1 MEQNKVS
8 ISTGIVWNSRIEDME
23 ETLKEADRCM
33 YVEKDKYHKD
43 RRCCAMKQIII
54 AIGREFGSGGHLV
67 AKKLAEH
74 YNIPL
79 YSKEL
84 LDEVAKDGRYSKEV
98 LERFDEKPMNFA
110 FIPVPA
116 GGTTIS
122 LEQDI
127 AIRQFNFIRKKAN
140 EEKESFV
147 IVGRCAEEILSDNP
161 NMISA
166 FILGDKDTKT
176 KRVMEREGVDEK
188 TALNMMKKMDKMRKV
203 YHNFYCESKWGD
215 SRTYDICIKIGKV
228 DVDTATDMIIKYIDS
243 RDN

>member
-1 MEQNKVS
+1 
-8 ISTGIVWNSRIEDME
+8 
-23 ETLKEADRCM
+23 
-33 YVEKDKYHKD
+33 
-43 RRCCAMKQIII
+43 MKQIII

-203 YHNFYCESKWGD
+203 YHNFYCKSKWGD

-228 DVDTATDMIIKYIDS
+228 DVDTAIDMIIKYIDS

>member
-1 MEQNKVS
+1 
-8 ISTGIVWNSRIEDME
+8 
-23 ETLKEADRCM
+23 
-33 YVEKDKYHKD
+33 
-43 RRCCAMKQIII
+43 MKQIII

-243 RDN
+243 RDNKNENKFKRRLTWEN

>member
-1 MEQNKVS
+1 
-8 ISTGIVWNSRIEDME
+8 
-23 ETLKEADRCM
+23 
-33 YVEKDKYHKD
+33 
-43 RRCCAMKQIII
+43 MKQIII

-116 GGTTIS
+116 GGSTIS

-147 IVGRCAEEILSDNP
+147 IVGRCSEEILSDNP

>member
-1 MEQNKVS
+1 
-8 ISTGIVWNSRIEDME
+8 
-23 ETLKEADRCM
+23 
-33 YVEKDKYHKD
+33 
-43 RRCCAMKQIII
+43 MKQIII

-140 EEKESFV
+140 EKKESFV

>member
-1 MEQNKVS
+1 
-8 ISTGIVWNSRIEDME
+8 
-23 ETLKEADRCM
+23 
-33 YVEKDKYHKD
+33 
-43 RRCCAMKQIII
+43 MKQIII

-147 IVGRCAEEILSDNP
+147 IVGRGAEEILSDNP
-161 NMISA
+161 NMMSA

>member
-1 MEQNKVS
+1 
-8 ISTGIVWNSRIEDME
+8 
-23 ETLKEADRCM
+23 
-33 YVEKDKYHKD
+33 
-43 RRCCAMKQIII
+43 MKQIII

-84 LDEVAKDGRYSKEV
+84 LDEVAKDVRYSKEV

>member
-1 MEQNKVS
+1 
-8 ISTGIVWNSRIEDME
+8 
-23 ETLKEADRCM
+23 
-33 YVEKDKYHKD
+33 
-43 RRCCAMKQIII
+43 MKQIII

-203 YHNFYCESKWGD
+203 YHNFYCERKWGD

>member
-1 MEQNKVS
+1 
-8 ISTGIVWNSRIEDME
+8 
-23 ETLKEADRCM
+23 
-33 YVEKDKYHKD
+33 
-43 RRCCAMKQIII
+43 MKQIII

-140 EEKESFV
+140 EEKESYV
-147 IVGRCAEEILSDNP
+147 IEGRCAEEILSDNP

>member
-1 MEQNKVS
+1 
-8 ISTGIVWNSRIEDME
+8 
-23 ETLKEADRCM
+23 
-33 YVEKDKYHKD
+33 
-43 RRCCAMKQIII
+43 MKQIII

-203 YHNFYCESKWGD
+203 YHNFYCESNWGD

>member
-1 MEQNKVS
+1 
-8 ISTGIVWNSRIEDME
+8 
-23 ETLKEADRCM
+23 
-33 YVEKDKYHKD
+33 
-43 RRCCAMKQIII
+43 MKQIII

-215 SRTYDICIKIGKV
+215 SITYDICIKIGKV
-228 DVDTATDMIIKYIDS
+228 DVDKATDMIIKYIDS

>member
-1 MEQNKVS
+1 
-8 ISTGIVWNSRIEDME
+8 
-23 ETLKEADRCM
+23 
-33 YVEKDKYHKD
+33 
-43 RRCCAMKQIII
+43 MKQIII

-127 AIRQFNFIRKKAN
+127 AIRQFNFIRKKAMKKKN
-140 EEKESFV
+140 HLI

>member
-1 MEQNKVS
+1 
-8 ISTGIVWNSRIEDME
+8 
-23 ETLKEADRCM
+23 
-33 YVEKDKYHKD
+33 
-43 RRCCAMKQIII
+43 MKQIII

-127 AIRQFNFIRKKAN
+127 AIRHFNFIRKKAN

-147 IVGRCAEEILSDNP
+147 IVGRCAEEIL
-161 NMISA
+161 
-166 FILGDKDTKT
+166 
-176 KRVMEREGVDEK
+176 
-188 TALNMMKKMDKMRKV
+188 
-203 YHNFYCESKWGD
+203 
-215 SRTYDICIKIGKV
+215 
-228 DVDTATDMIIKYIDS
+228 
-243 RDN
+243 

>member
-1 MEQNKVS
+1 
-8 ISTGIVWNSRIEDME
+8 
-23 ETLKEADRCM
+23 
-33 YVEKDKYHKD
+33 
-43 RRCCAMKQIII
+43 MKQIII

-228 DVDTATDMIIKYIDS
+228 DVDTATLPIFIQISYVLES
-243 RDN
+243 PHLLSQ

>member
-1 MEQNKVS
+1 
-8 ISTGIVWNSRIEDME
+8 
-23 ETLKEADRCM
+23 
-33 YVEKDKYHKD
+33 
-43 RRCCAMKQIII
+43 MKQIII

-98 LERFDEKPMNFA
+98 LERFDDKPMNFA

>member
-1 MEQNKVS
+1 
-8 ISTGIVWNSRIEDME
+8 
-23 ETLKEADRCM
+23 
-33 YVEKDKYHKD
+33 
-43 RRCCAMKQIII
+43 MKQIII

-122 LEQDI
+122 LEHDI

>member
-1 MEQNKVS
+1 
-8 ISTGIVWNSRIEDME
+8 
-23 ETLKEADRCM
+23 
-33 YVEKDKYHKD
+33 
-43 RRCCAMKQIII
+43 MKQIII

-98 LERFDEKPMNFA
+98 LERFDEKPMNFD

-147 IVGRCAEEILSDNP
+147 RVGRCAEEILSDNP

-228 DVDTATDMIIKYIDS
+228 DVDTATDMIIKYVDS

>member
-1 MEQNKVS
+1 
-8 ISTGIVWNSRIEDME
+8 
-23 ETLKEADRCM
+23 
-33 YVEKDKYHKD
+33 
-43 RRCCAMKQIII
+43 MKQIII

-215 SRTYDICIKIGKV
+215 SRKYDICIKIGKV

>member
-1 MEQNKVS
+1 
-8 ISTGIVWNSRIEDME
+8 
-23 ETLKEADRCM
+23 
-33 YVEKDKYHKD
+33 
-43 RRCCAMKQIII
+43 MKQIII

-79 YSKEL
+79 Y
-84 LDEVAKDGRYSKEV
+84 
-98 LERFDEKPMNFA
+98 
-110 FIPVPA
+110 
-116 GGTTIS
+116 
-122 LEQDI
+122 
-127 AIRQFNFIRKKAN
+127 
-140 EEKESFV
+140 
-147 IVGRCAEEILSDNP
+147 
-161 NMISA
+161 
-166 FILGDKDTKT
+166 
-176 KRVMEREGVDEK
+176 REGVDEK

>member
-1 MEQNKVS
+1 
-8 ISTGIVWNSRIEDME
+8 
-23 ETLKEADRCM
+23 
-33 YVEKDKYHKD
+33 
-43 RRCCAMKQIII
+43 MKQIII

-203 YHNFYCESKWGD
+203 YHKWGD

>member
-1 MEQNKVS
+1 
-8 ISTGIVWNSRIEDME
+8 
-23 ETLKEADRCM
+23 M
-33 YVEKDKYHKD
+33 YVEKDKYHKMTGGVVLWS
-43 RRCCAMKQIII
+43 RLLLQS
-54 AIGREFGSGGHLV
+54 EESFGSGGHLV

-98 LERFDEKPMNFA
+98 LERFWWEANGTSL

-116 GGTTIS
+116 GGTTYFTWTGHSYQTI
-122 LEQDI
+122 LT
-127 AIRQFNFIRKKAN
+127 FIRKKAN

-166 FILGDKDTKT
+166 FYL
-176 KRVMEREGVDEK
+176 RR
-188 TALNMMKKMDKMRKV
+188 
-203 YHNFYCESKWGD
+203 
-215 SRTYDICIKIGKV
+215 
-228 DVDTATDMIIKYIDS
+228 
-243 RDN
+243 